1 MVIEL
6 LNSIFQNKFTALY
19 TTEKEFRKIIQM
31 SWSGITR
38 INTYIAL
45 FYICSTTDIEYDG
58 KKN

>member
-6 LNSIFQNKFTALY
+6 LNSIYQNKFTALY
-19 TTEKEFRKIIQM
+19 TTEKESRKIIQM